1 MSTAVHA
8 RPVLGSL
15 IIAPG
20 FVPRILRW
28 MAFSI
33 IYHHHD
39 SAEMIY
45 YSRRGNSDDVDGGN
59 NTVYSG
65 EPKAVCFFLKGKL
78 ERWRG
83 GNRTKK
89 LNTAFSKIQN
99 YYCSV
104 GKRQCDKAESMEK

>member
-45 YSRRGNSDDVDGGN
+45 YSRRGNSDDVDGSTSESPGKFLHH
-59 NTVYSG
+59 VHGY
-65 EPKAVCFFLKGKL
+65 AVLQLGIGK
-78 ERWRG
+78 EY
-83 GNRTKK
+83 T
-89 LNTAFSKIQN
+89 
-99 YYCSV
+99 SV
-104 GKRQCDKAESMEK
+104 QSLSCVRLFATP